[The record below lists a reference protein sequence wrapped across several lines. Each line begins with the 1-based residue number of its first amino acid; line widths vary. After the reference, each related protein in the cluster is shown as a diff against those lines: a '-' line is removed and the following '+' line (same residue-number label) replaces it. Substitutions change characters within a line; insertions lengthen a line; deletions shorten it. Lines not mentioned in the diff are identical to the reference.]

1 MANSDSSQASPD
13 PRRRRFLGAGAAATP
28 AILTLISQPA
38 LGNTCFTPS
47 RSLSKNTSAS
57 QAGKDGLCVGAKSP
71 VFFRDAPDANWP
83 GSVPSGTPFHPTFSG
98 SNFIVSGTS
107 LTMREVLVE
116 YPTSLAAHPGKE
128 RKVKGKEVM
137 AVDPTSL
144 AAYVLSAY
152 LNILLGYVPAN
163 VLTTAVVQSIWTQW
177 STVGYYTVTAGVNW
191 TDAQIKD
198 YLQSNGIVA

>member
-1 MANSDSSQASPD
+1 MENSNSSQASPD

-71 VFFRDAPDANWP
+71 VFFRDAPDADWP
-83 GSVPSGTPFHPTFSG
+83 GSVPSVTPFHPTFSG

-107 LTMREVLVE
+107 LTMREVLVQ
-116 YPTSLAAHPGKE
+116 Y
-128 RKVKGKEVM
+128 
-137 AVDPTSL
+137 PTSL

-152 LNILLGYVPAN
+152 LNILLGYVPPN

-177 STVGYYTVTAGVNW
+177 STLGYYTVTAGVNW
-191 TDAQIKD
+191 TDIQIKD

>member
-1 MANSDSSQASPD
+1 MENSNSSQASPD

-71 VFFRDAPDANWP
+71 VFFRDADETGWP
-83 GSVPSGTPFHPTFSG
+83 IASSTLFHPTFSG

-107 LTMREVLVE
+107 LTMRQVLVQ
-116 YPTSLAAHPGKE
+116 Y
-128 RKVKGKEVM
+128 
-137 AVDPTSL
+137 PTSL

-177 STVGYYTVTAGVNW
+177 STLGYYTVTAGVNW
-191 TDAQIKD
+191 TDVQIKD

>member
-1 MANSDSSQASPD
+1 MENSDSSQASPD

-28 AILTLISQPA
+28 AILTLLSQPA

-57 QAGKDGLCVGAKSP
+57 QAGRDGLCEGAKSP
-71 VFFRDAPDANWP
+71 VFFRDADETGWP
-83 GSVPSGTPFHPTFSG
+83 IASSTLFHPTFSG
-98 SNFIVSGTS
+98 SNFIVSGT
-107 LTMREVLVE
+107 L
-116 YPTSLAAHPGKE
+116 Y
-128 RKVKGKEVM
+128 
-137 AVDPTSL
+137 PTSL

-177 STVGYYTVTAGVNW
+177 STLGYYTVTAGVNW